1 MKLFSLI
8 NYYSS
13 FVTLLF
19 IVISVAKV
27 KNISVK
33 NGDGFYLTQTSEAKI
48 TFCSVNTPFDEE
60 ELERRTEEEVT
71 SNLTSR
77 ILIHDE
83 QNEKNDVTR
92 YCSYLPNCI
101 LGTVEGY
108 NIKLMKLTFSFSADN
123 KRLHLTITDNLC
135 QVSISNAMKKDN
147 GKWDLYV
154 GVENDFFQR
163 DHSIFMI
170 SVVGKLMQ

>member
-1 MKLFSLI
+1 M
-8 NYYSS
+8 
-13 FVTLLF
+13 
-19 IVISVAKV
+19 
-27 KNISVK
+27 K
-33 NGDGFYLTQTSEAKI
+33 NGDGFHLTQTSEAKI

-101 LGTVEGY
+101 LNTV
-108 NIKLMKLTFSFSADN
+108 LRS
-123 KRLHLTITDNLC
+123 
-135 QVSISNAMKKDN
+135 KKAT
-147 GKWDLYV
+147 LLS
-154 GVENDFFQR
+154 Q
-163 DHSIFMI
+163 
-170 SVVGKLMQ
+170 